1 MKPDRCNECK
11 DKDDCR
17 IRDLGLQWGC
27 AKNDLLNK
35 KHDTITRLKQAIGS
49 PEFFEAKEV
58 RTLAEDA
65 LLTISC
71 MEKGWL

>member
-1 MKPDRCNECK
+1 MNPDKCNECR
-11 DKDDCR
+11 DKDNCR

-35 KHDTITRLKQAIGS
+35 KDDTIIRLKQAVNS
-49 PEFFEAKEV
+49 PEFLDAKDV
-58 RTLAEDA
+58 KVLAEDT
-65 LLTISC
+65 LLVISC

>member
-11 DKDDCR
+11 DKDNCR
-17 IRDLGLQWGC
+17 IRDRGLQWCC

-35 KHDTITRLKQAIGS
+35 KHDTITRLEQASDS
-49 PEFFEAKEV
+49 PEELLTSEV
-58 RTLAEDA
+58 KALAEDA
-65 LLTISC
+65 LLVISC